1 MATGELNA
9 DNVIRQV
16 YDPPTESLKIL
27 GTGGTLVPDQFD
39 EQDFTYVAAGNGQGE
54 IETVVYKLNS
64 VTVATLTFT
73 YDAQNRVTNV
83 VRS

>member
-1 MATGELNA
+1 MATKDLSA
-9 DNVIRQV
+9 DNVIKQV
-16 YDPPTESLKIL
+16 YDNPTESLKFL

-39 EQDFTYVAAGNGQGE
+39 EQDFTYVAAGNGAGE
-54 IETVVYKLNS
+54 IETVTYKLNT
-64 VTVATLTFT
+64 VTIATLTFT